1 MRLVFGG
8 LFLVVALVH
17 AQSAAAQGNAE
28 SGKKL
33 WESVDARCRDCHG
46 LKGEGAFGPDLAG
59 RQLSF
64 DQFKQAVRKP
74 WGIMP
79 AFTEQQIS
87 DGDIANFLTY
97 FGTLP
102 KVAAP
107 GPWKAPLPAQAK
119 HGQELIVAT
128 VGCAQCHGATLNGPR
143 GNAGAVNADFEW
155 FKKMVYDHTTN
166 MPLHREVLGQA
177 PTGVRMGNYSRTR
190 LPESLL
196 QEIFLFAKND
206 LKFRPALA
214 ARLTP
219 GGSTGTYSLEVLNNG
234 LAGKGLSAEDVTIS
248 LALAPG
254 TKVTNTTG
262 AGYQGV
268 RKDQDGKTDIAV
280 WQLSKLAPKDKQTY
294 TITLGGGAIPSGF
307 VSWGKPTPGTGGPD
321 RVLVAVPPPPGQTQ
335 Q

>member
-1 MRLVFGG
+1 MRPVFGA
-8 LFLVVALVH
+8 LFLVVALFHVE
-17 AQSAAAQGNAE
+17 SAAAQGNAQ
-28 SGKKL
+28 SGKTM

-64 DQFKQAVRKP
+64 DQFRQAVRKP

-79 AFTEQQIS
+79 RFTEEQIS
-87 DGDIANFLTY
+87 DTDIANFLAY

-107 GPWKAPLPAQAK
+107 GPWKAALPAQAK
-119 HGQELIVAT
+119 HGQELIIAT
-128 VGCAQCHGATLNGPR
+128 VGCAQCHGANLQGPR

-166 MPLHREVLGQA
+166 LPLHRALLGA
-177 PTGVRMGNYSRTR
+177 PPAGVRMGNYSRTR
-190 LPESLL
+190 LPESML
-196 QEIFLFAKND
+196 QEIFLYAKD
-206 LKFRPALA
+206 ELKFRPAIA

-219 GGSTGTYSLEVLNNG
+219 AASAGTYNLEVENNG
-234 LAGKGLSAEDVTIS
+234 LAGKGLSAEDLTIS

-262 AGYQGV
+262 AGYQGI
-268 RKDQDGKTDIAV
+268 RKDKDGKTDVAV
-280 WQLSKLAPKDKQTY
+280 WQLPKLAPKDKHSY
-294 TITLGGGAIPSGF
+294 GITLGGGAIPSGS
-307 VSWGKPTPGTGGPD
+307 VVWAKPTPGASGPD
-321 RVLVAVPPPPGQTQ
+321 VVLVAVPPPTPQTR
-335 Q
+335 